1 MEVTRDTILDLLPL
15 YIADEVSEDTRQLVE
30 TFLENDEGLREMAE
44 CARKIGLKQVPVST
58 AHEPS
63 VEMIEKTN
71 RLMVIRTLV
80 LAGIISISLLALL
93 ALGGALAAFFL
104 IP

>member
-1 MEVTRDTILDLLPL
+1 MKVTRNTILDLLPL
-15 YIADEVSEDTRQLVE
+15 YIADEVSDDTRQLVE
-30 TFLENDEGLREMAE
+30 EFLEKDEGLRETAE
-44 CARKIGLKQVPVST
+44 YARKAGLKEVPMSKS
-58 AHEPS
+58 HEPS
-63 VEMIEKTN
+63 LEMIEKTN